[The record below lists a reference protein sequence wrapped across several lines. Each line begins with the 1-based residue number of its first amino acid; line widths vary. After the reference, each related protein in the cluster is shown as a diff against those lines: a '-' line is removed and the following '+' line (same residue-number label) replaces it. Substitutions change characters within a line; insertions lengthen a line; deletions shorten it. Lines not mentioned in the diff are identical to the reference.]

1 MDLYVCLILIFLFI
15 HQFEIDVN
23 QKNLDIYRSESLKSM
38 CDHRNY

>member
-23 QKNLDIYRSESLKSM
+23 QEFKIDV
-38 CDHRNY
+38 

>member
-23 QKNLDIYRSESLKSM
+23 QKKFRYLSVREFKIDV
-38 CDHRNY
+38 